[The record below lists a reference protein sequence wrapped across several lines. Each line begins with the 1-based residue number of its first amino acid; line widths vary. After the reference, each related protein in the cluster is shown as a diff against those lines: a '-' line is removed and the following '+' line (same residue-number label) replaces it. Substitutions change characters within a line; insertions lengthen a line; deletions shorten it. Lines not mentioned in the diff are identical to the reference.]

1 MAWGEGATM
10 SIRKYDIF
18 NVIQQQFPLLLCLLL
33 QVLTLFILYEL
44 LVEDIRVKLQQR
56 QQVCFICTIQ
66 FNDCLLMSFL
76 ETLTVLFVSLYD
88 CRIPSRP
95 TDGLAERTERA

>member
-1 MAWGEGATM
+1 M
-10 SIRKYDIF
+10 SYNNNFRFCFVYS
-18 NVIQQQFPLLLCLLL
+18 L

-44 LVEDIRVKLQQR
+44 LVEDTQVKLQQR

-76 ETLTVLFVSLYD
+76 ETLTVPFVSLYD
-88 CRIPSRP
+88 CRKPSRP
-95 TDGLAERTERA
+95 ADGLVEQTEGA